1 MPEQE
6 ILSAPLVVE
15 YPYTRSLGP
24 TLSRFFTALRDR
36 RIVGIR
42 DVEGRVLVPPPEYD
56 PRTSDALTEFVD
68 VGDEGEVLTWTWVR
82 EPDPDHPLD
91 RPFAWALVR
100 LDGADTGMLHA
111 IDGGDPSGMRTGMRV
126 RARWREETV
135 GHIRDIECFEP
146 VEGTS

>member
-1 MPEQE
+1 MSERE

-24 TLSRFFTALRDR
+24 TLSRFFTALRDK

-42 DVEGRVLVPPPEYD
+42 GADGRVLVPPSEYD
-56 PRTSDALTEFVD
+56 PQTSEPLSEFVD
-68 VGDEGEVLTWTWVR
+68 VEDSGEVLTWTWVSR
-82 EPDPDHPLD
+82 PDEDQPLD

-100 LDGADTGMLHA
+100 LDGADTGLLHA
-111 IDGGDPSGMRTGMRV
+111 VDVGDPSTMRTGMRV

-146 VEGTS
+146 VEGAS

>member
-1 MPEQE
+1 MSERE

-15 YPYTRSLGP
+15 YPYARSLGP
-24 TLSRFFTALRDR
+24 TLSRFFTALRDK

-42 DVEGRVLVPPPEYD
+42 GADGRVLVPPSEYD
-56 PRTSDALTEFVD
+56 PQTSEPLSEFVD
-68 VGDEGEVLTWTWVR
+68 VEDSGEVLTWTWVSR
-82 EPDPDHPLD
+82 PDEDNPLD

-100 LDGADTGMLHA
+100 LDGADTGLLHA
-111 IDGGDPSGMRTGMRV
+111 VDGGDPSTMRTGMRV

-146 VEGTS
+146 VEGAS

>member
-1 MPEQE
+1 MSERE

-24 TLSRFFTALRDR
+24 TLSRFFTALRDK

-42 DVEGRVLVPPPEYD
+42 GADGRVLVPPSEYD
-56 PRTSDALTEFVD
+56 PQTSEPLSEFVD
-68 VGDEGEVLTWTWVR
+68 VDDSGEVLTWTWVSR
-82 EPDPDHPLD
+82 PDVDQPLGH
-91 RPFAWALVR
+91 PFAWALVR
-100 LDGADTGMLHA
+100 LDGADTGLLHA
-111 IDGGDPSGMRTGMRV
+111 VDVGDESIMHTGMRV

-146 VEGTS
+146 AEGAS

>member
-1 MPEQE
+1 MSERE

-24 TLSRFFTALRDR
+24 TLGRFFTALREK

-42 DVEGRVLVPPPEYD
+42 GADGRVLVPPSEYD
-56 PRTSDALTEFVD
+56 PQTSEPLSEFVD
-68 VGDEGEVLTWTWVR
+68 VDDAGEVLTWTWVSR
-82 EPDPDHPLD
+82 PDEDQPLD
-91 RPFAWALVR
+91 QPFAWALVR
-100 LDGADTGMLHA
+100 LDGADTGLLHA
-111 IDGGDPSGMRTGMRV
+111 VDGGDESTMRTGMRV

-146 VEGTS
+146 AEGTS